1 MTTENI
7 WCLNCTSADAYLI
20 VHKLCVSTIIYIHIV
35 YESYMLKASIFALRH
50 FLKQFLKSYLKKI
63 NDVKNELIDK
73 TLTVEGKVSE
83 S

>member
-1 MTTENI
+1 MNLMAI
-7 WCLNCTSADAYLI
+7 NG
-20 VHKLCVSTIIYIHIV
+20 
-35 YESYMLKASIFALRH
+35 
-50 FLKQFLKSYLKKI
+50 YLKKI